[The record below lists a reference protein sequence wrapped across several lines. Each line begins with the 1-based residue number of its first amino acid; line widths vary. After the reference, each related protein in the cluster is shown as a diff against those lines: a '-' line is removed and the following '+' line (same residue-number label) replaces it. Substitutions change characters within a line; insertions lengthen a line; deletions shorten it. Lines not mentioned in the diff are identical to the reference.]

1 MDYTI
6 FNVMGQKVKVG
17 TTSGTIPVADLGKGI
32 YLLQIN
38 GNNSSGT
45 VKFVTSVFADGL

>member
-1 MDYTI
+1 
-6 FNVMGQKVKVG
+6 MGPKVKVG
-17 TTSGTIPVADLGKGI
+17 TTSGTIPVADLGKCI